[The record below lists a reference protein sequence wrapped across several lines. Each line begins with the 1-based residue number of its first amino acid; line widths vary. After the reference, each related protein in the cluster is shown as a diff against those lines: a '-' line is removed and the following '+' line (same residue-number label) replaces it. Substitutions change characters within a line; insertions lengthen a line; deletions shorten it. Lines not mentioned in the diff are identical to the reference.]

1 AVALVGKI
9 EPDELHRALDDLHAL
24 AVTADRLTDVERA
37 LTAVETRLDSRLSDL
52 LSLADKL
59 QQDLRTLGGLA
70 LSVDALNVSAR
81 TLAAAVEPLQGAV
94 ERLGRLAERVPL
106 ARARSCAA
114 PSIPCAPGAQVVHLP
129 V

>member
-1 AVALVGKI
+1 PRVGGVAQAPAVQPPPTLAMGGGTPVARVASAPMLDWILLGPRLALRTLDDFHGVAQAVALVGKI

-59 QQDLRTLGGLA
+59 QQDLRT
-70 LSVDALNVSAR
+70 
-81 TLAAAVEPLQGAV
+81 
-94 ERLGRLAERVPL
+94 
-106 ARARSCAA
+106 
-114 PSIPCAPGAQVVHLP
+114 
-129 V
+129 